1 MENLMDI
8 IQIDTQ
14 IAQHLAG
21 IGNEPN
27 AEPVL
32 RWNGTLHV
40 PKRRWDGA
48 HGVALSKLIQEH
60 VFSVS
65 TAGKHRDR
73 VMEHVAFAV
82 STLQNGPLLDG
93 EGSEIT
99 QVTRYLRKTARL
111 EAERNATAFDT
122 GMTRGQVSYC
132 QKAGIPLL
140 HNTGEV
146 DDTTFMDARMNATI
160 PGDDLSD
167 DEQQDQAESTVG
179 MRALKGVLADARLDR
194 DQVDDLL
201 TTLMNELDCKPAYAD
216 ALRVYQD
223 APVGD
228 ATATAKVL
236 LVKARG
242 AATETISRKHHLGEA
257 FGLDRSQWA
266 GAVGLIL
273 GSWAGEPGIGA
284 VTDADLLWSS
294 SRLVTARNK
303 LLKTPTRRRK

>member
-1 MENLMDI
+1 MEPTT
-8 IQIDTQ
+8 IDAQ
-14 IAQHLAG
+14 IAQHLAL
-21 IGNEPN
+21 IENEPN

-32 RWNGTLHV
+32 RWNGTIHV
-40 PKRRWDGA
+40 PKRGWDGV
-48 HGVALSKLIQEH
+48 HGVALSKLVQEH

-73 VMEHVAFAV
+73 VMEHVDFAV
-82 STLQNGPLLDG
+82 STLRNGPPLDR
-93 EGSEIT
+93 EGSKIT

-111 EAERNATAFDT
+111 ESKRNATAFDT

-140 HNTGEV
+140 HYVGEV
-146 DDTTFMDARMNATI
+146 DDATFKEARLNVTI
-160 PGDDLSD
+160 PGAHTTDTSEQR
-167 DEQQDQAESTVG
+167 DEAESTVG

-194 DQVDDLL
+194 DQVENLL
-201 TTLMNELDCKPAYAD
+201 TTLMDELDCKPAYAD

-223 APVGD
+223 APAGD
-228 ATATAKVL
+228 ATEAAKVL
-236 LVKARG
+236 LIKARG
-242 AATETISRKHHLGEA
+242 TATETISRKHHLGEA

-266 GAVGLIL
+266 GAVGLIV